1 MRCWKYNVKIYENK
15 ETIFVKLHQRKEAK
29 NLNEVEKR
37 KSLDINSEW
46 GQRNLFK
53 TQVLLLFFYIF
64 KLIYVWLHGFFVAAH
79 GLSLVAVSGG
89 CSLAVV
95 GGFSSQWLLSLQCTR
110 SAVWAQESQHTRL
123 VGLGHVKSSQTRD
136 HTHVPFI
143 GSEFFTTGPPKF
155 CFKAWGDEIQVPT
168 IY

>member
-15 ETIFVKLHQRKEAK
+15 ETIFVKLYQRKEAK

-64 KLIYVWLHGFFVAAH
+64 KLIYV
-79 GLSLVAVSGG
+79 
-89 CSLAVV
+89 
-95 GGFSSQWLLSLQCTR
+95 
-110 SAVWAQESQHTRL
+110 
-123 VGLGHVKSSQTRD
+123 
-136 HTHVPFI
+136 
-143 GSEFFTTGPPKF
+143 
-155 CFKAWGDEIQVPT
+155 
-168 IY
+168 

>member
-64 KLIYVWLHGFFVAAH
+64 KLIYV
-79 GLSLVAVSGG
+79 
-89 CSLAVV
+89 
-95 GGFSSQWLLSLQCTR
+95 
-110 SAVWAQESQHTRL
+110 
-123 VGLGHVKSSQTRD
+123 
-136 HTHVPFI
+136 
-143 GSEFFTTGPPKF
+143 
-155 CFKAWGDEIQVPT
+155 
-168 IY
+168 